1 MTTKN
6 HEPYSYSLNWMGP
19 INKKWCEEHGNHW
32 CIGRIDIRGVPD
44 EPWGLEYGVP
54 CMHEGDWANFG
65 TFLRGLNNVDVLYT
79 KQELFEMFETLH
91 GKIRWKD
98 DY

>member
-1 MTTKN
+1 MSDR
-6 HEPYSYSLNWMGP
+6 EPYSYSLNWMGP
-19 INKKWCEEHGNHW
+19 INKGWCEEHGYHW
-32 CIGRIDIRGVPD
+32 CVGRIDIRGVPD
-44 EPWGLEYGVP
+44 EPWGIEYSVP
-54 CMHEGDWANFG
+54 CMHKEDWANFG
-65 TFLRGLNNVDVLYT
+65 TFLRGLDNGDVGVLYT